1 MRNRF
6 TLFKL
11 PIISLCLSFC
21 RFIRQ
26 SVSLGDRIIC
36 IQTCFLLSLLATAVY
51 ASVVSACRTRLFVSG
66 RLLRRDCACPV
77 SHEQTS
83 KSSSQTFKLDRTI
96 QWEKSSAS
104 NHCPFCPALG
114 IVFERSFSPM
124 QYRLAFKVQIH
135 PVTLSSLTTSSA
147 PPVFNLGGTVKKA
160 PPAMAER
167 RRSGVKK
174 LKPGEQGSSDTE
186 GTMSLYDRTP
196 VVQTLGQRRVATRS
210 PSWITRC
217 AICHCHVWDA
227 QTDLVGISCQNC
239 IETLRSKAER
249 GAAHLRGSDHH
260 GLLIYFET

>member
-1 MRNRF
+1 MPTSAKSFHSVQTAHHF
-6 TLFKL
+6 TLF
-11 PIISLCLSFC
+11 I
-21 RFIRQ
+21 
-26 SVSLGDRIIC
+26 
-36 IQTCFLLSLLATAVY
+36 LLSIHPAKRQPWRPYHLHTNLFPVVPTAVY

-114 IVFERSFSPM
+114 IVFEPSFSPM

-167 RRSGVKK
+167 RQDVRVKK
-174 LKPGEQGSSDTE
+174 LKAGEQGQSSGDTE

-196 VVQTLGQRRVATRS
+196 
-210 PSWITRC
+210 
-217 AICHCHVWDA
+217 
-227 QTDLVGISCQNC
+227 
-239 IETLRSKAER
+239 
-249 GAAHLRGSDHH
+249 
-260 GLLIYFET
+260 

>member
-1 MRNRF
+1 MAA
-6 TLFKL
+6 LGL
-11 PIISLCLSFC
+11 VISLCLSFC
-21 RFIRQ
+21 CRFDVQVSRSIRQ
-26 SVSLGDRIIC
+26 PWRPYHIIC
-36 IQTCFLLSLLATAVY
+36 IQNLFPLVSTAVY
-51 ASVVSACRTRLFVSG
+51 VLCPLVAPRSFVSA

-77 SHEQTS
+77 SHKQTS
-83 KSSSQTFKLDRTI
+83 KSSSQTFKLDRTMRIPLSI

-104 NHCPFCPALG
+104 NHCPALG
-114 IVFERSFSPM
+114 TVFERSFHPCSIGW
-124 QYRLAFKVQIH
+124 LSKFKFTRCCESQSTGVI
-135 PVTLSSLTTSSA
+135 PVTLSSLATSSA
-147 PPVFNLGGTVKKA
+147 RRHHFLTSGVKKA

-227 QTDLVGISCQNC
+227 QI
-239 IETLRSKAER
+239 
-249 GAAHLRGSDHH
+249 
-260 GLLIYFET
+260 